1 MRYQK
6 LSFRLIPAKIGPKN
20 LPIKKSRKIK
30 KDVPRVL
37 FGATQGKARALFFEN
52 LPCKNP
58 LF

>member
-1 MRYQK
+1 
-6 LSFRLIPAKIGPKN
+6 
-20 LPIKKSRKIK
+20 LPTKKSRKIK
-30 KDVPRVL
+30 KDVSRVL